1 MHNGSLIMK
10 TLSCG
15 TVVSVTPADRL
26 NTSSIQNMVPNYD
39 REIEWFLC
47 YFPVGIAIPNG

>member
-26 NTSSIQNMVPNYD
+26 TTSSMQNMVPNYD

-47 YFPVGIAIPNG
+47 YFPIGIAIPNG